1 MSDFFASV
9 AKAWDDLTASLHET
23 YDASRRAH
31 NRASTED
38 RRAKSARAT
47 GWFASATR
55 DSPRSRRTRTS
66 AVIACAFW
74 TRARTHR
81 TFGGDHRRSH
91 GGDDGASRL
100 ANRNAAEEFTSMT
113 NLRVV
118 DLRGNA
124 LRALPDD
131 IGCLVRLETLDVGEN
146 ALETL
151 PKSLGIVV
159 GRRLGVSANVKLRA
173 CLDALGNC
181 IDLESVDASKN
192 RSMCG
197 ALPVSWGCL
206 IKLKEINVGEASSVQ
221 SRFFFVAALQTLSAR
236 RCAALDVAAMKET
249 EGYEHYEAR
258 RKGKHDKQLSSRVL
272 MERRDWTNVFDDQTK
287 WSWYVTMHLVYR

>member
-1 MSDFFASV
+1 VRLDC
-9 AKAWDDLTASLHET
+9 
-23 YDASRRAH
+23 
-31 NRASTED
+31 NRIATLP
-38 RRAKSARAT
+38 KS
-47 GWFASATR
+47 
-55 DSPRSRRTRTS
+55 
-66 AVIACAFW
+66 
-74 TRARTHR
+74 
-81 TFGGDHRRSH
+81 
-91 GGDDGASRL
+91 
-100 ANRNAAEEFTSMT
+100 FTSMT

-124 LRALPDD
+124 LRALPED

-151 PKSLGIVV
+151 PKSLGNC
-159 GRRLGVSANVKLRA
+159 RRLRRLDVSANALRSTA

-206 IKLKEINVGEASSVQ
+206 IKLKEINVDETSVDGVP
-221 SRFFFVAALQTLSAR
+221 SEIFLSCESLQTLSAR

-272 MERRDWTNVFDDQTK
+272 MDEARLDERLR
-287 WSWYVTMHLVYR
+287 

>member
-1 MSDFFASV
+1 
-9 AKAWDDLTASLHET
+9 
-23 YDASRRAH
+23 
-31 NRASTED
+31 
-38 RRAKSARAT
+38 
-47 GWFASATR
+47 
-55 DSPRSRRTRTS
+55 
-66 AVIACAFW
+66 
-74 TRARTHR
+74 
-81 TFGGDHRRSH
+81 
-91 GGDDGASRL
+91 
-100 ANRNAAEEFTSMT
+100 MT

-151 PKSLGIVV
+151 PKSLRELSSGFVDSTS
-159 GRRLGVSANVKLRA
+159 RRTRAQRSTA

-206 IKLKEINVGEASSVQ
+206 IKLKEINVDETSRRRQPSEIFLRRAS
-221 SRFFFVAALQTLSAR
+221 RCR
-236 RCAALDVAAMKET
+236 RLRRET
-249 EGYEHYEAR
+249 VRGTR
-258 RKGKHDKQLSSRVL
+258 RGGDERDGRTNTT
-272 MERRDWTNVFDDQTK
+272 RRDARGSTI
-287 WSWYVTMHLVYR
+287 SSYRRAC

>member
-31 NRASTED
+31 NRASAED

-47 GWFASATR
+47 GMVRERDARLTALPAYAYECGDRVRVLDAGSNAIERLEETIGGLTGATTVR
-55 DSPRSRRTRTS
+55 LDCNR
-66 AVIACAFW
+66 IA
-74 TRARTHR
+74 TLPK
-81 TFGGDHRRSH
+81 S
-91 GGDDGASRL
+91 
-100 ANRNAAEEFTSMT
+100 FTSMT

-124 LRALPDD
+124 LRALPED

-151 PKSLGIVV
+151 PKSLGTC
-159 GRRLGVSANVKLRA
+159 RRLRRLDVSANALRSTA

-206 IKLKEINVGEASSVQ
+206 IKLKEINVDETSVDGVP
-221 SRFFFVAALQTLSAR
+221 SEIFLSCESLQTLSAR

-272 MERRDWTNVFDDQTK
+272 MDEARLDERLR
-287 WSWYVTMHLVYR
+287 